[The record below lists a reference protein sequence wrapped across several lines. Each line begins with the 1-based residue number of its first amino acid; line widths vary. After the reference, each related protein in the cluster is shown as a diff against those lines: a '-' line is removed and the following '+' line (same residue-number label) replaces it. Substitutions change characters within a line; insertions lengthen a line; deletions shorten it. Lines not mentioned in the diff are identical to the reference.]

1 MGGTRPPRSLQTC
14 PGLVKPVCPHAGH
27 PAGIVSIPRAAVGS
41 AERLLTSSV
50 ISASDRR
57 RVVSA
62 KRSRACR
69 SFALYRISISV
80 MASATSAV
88 QASRCVPQKPS
99 GPVDSALR
107 SALMCSIPPARR
119 ARHSVTGCP
128 HPMCVMPLRDSRSS
142 LSLAG
147 ALCSGPRSWAA
158 LRMAPSPPM
167 VLRPARPFFVL
178 SSFPLRTRRSSTLGC
193 FSDARSTGAMDARY
207 ALDACSTATAM

>member
-1 MGGTRPPRSLQTC
+1 
-14 PGLVKPVCPHAGH
+14 
-27 PAGIVSIPRAAVGS
+27 
-41 AERLLTSSV
+41 
-50 ISASDRR
+50 
-57 RVVSA
+57 
-62 KRSRACR
+62 
-69 SFALYRISISV
+69 
-80 MASATSAV
+80 
-88 QASRCVPQKPS
+88 
-99 GPVDSALR
+99 
-107 SALMCSIPPARR
+107 MCSIPPARR